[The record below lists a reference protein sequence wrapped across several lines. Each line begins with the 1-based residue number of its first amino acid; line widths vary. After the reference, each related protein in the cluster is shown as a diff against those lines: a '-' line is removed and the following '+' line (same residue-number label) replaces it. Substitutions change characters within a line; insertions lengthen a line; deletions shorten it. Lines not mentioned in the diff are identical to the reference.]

1 MDFTWL
7 KGVLDRIGTADI
19 IALVFTFV
27 SSFLFIRDG
36 DIPEALLV
44 LTTTIVGFFF
54 GKRQAEQAQ
63 ASTFAA
69 LNPKPAPPAIGG
81 E

>member
-1 MDFTWL
+1 MALLTSL
-7 KGVLDRIGTADI
+7 LDRIGTADI
-19 IALVFTFV
+19 IAVTFTFV
-27 SSFLFIRDG
+27 SSFLFVTTG

-54 GKRQAEQAQ
+54 GKRQAEQTQ
-63 ASTFAA
+63 ASTIAA
-69 LNPKPAPPAIGG
+69 LNPPPAPPVIGD

>member
-1 MDFTWL
+1 MPNYLTT
-7 KGVLDRIGTADI
+7 VLDRIGTADI
-19 IALVFTFV
+19 IAIAFTGASIFMYV
-27 SSFLFIRDG
+27 STG
-36 DIPEALLV
+36 DIPESLLV

-54 GKRQAEQAQ
+54 GKRQGEQVQ
-63 ASTFAA
+63 ASTIAA

>member
-1 MDFTWL
+1 MDLLTRI
-7 KGVLDRIGTADI
+7 LDRIGTADV
-19 IALVFTFV
+19 IAVTFTLV
-27 SSFLFIRDG
+27 SSYLFVTTG

-54 GKRQAEQAQ
+54 GKRQAEQVQ
-63 ASTFAA
+63 QSTIQSI
-69 LNPKPAPPAIGG
+69 NPQPAPPLVGD

>member
-1 MDFTWL
+1 MDLLTSL
-7 KGVLDRIGTADI
+7 LDRIGTADI
-19 IALVFTFV
+19 IAVTFTLV
-27 SSFLFIRDG
+27 SSFLFVTTG

-63 ASTFAA
+63 ASTIAA
-69 LNPKPAPPAIGG
+69 LNPPPAPPAIGG